1 MSCKAQS
8 LGSAG
13 AAADLITISGSTN
26 ATPIVVTFGANHGK
40 KDGDR
45 VAIAGVTGNTAA
57 NGEWTLKFTGT
68 NTAQLLGSV
77 GNGVHGGTP
86 RVATIMDAT
95 PLMNDHSAILQ
106 LFGNLVG
113 TVTFTCFESFDEFS
127 ANDNSKLGTV
137 LPLIASNGDQGVTN
151 TSATSASSSTKA
163 TSALVLAATNQCGAY
178 EAKLPKYVHA
188 AVTAYTS
195 GTVAAKV
202 LG

>member
-13 AAADLITISGSTN
+13 SAADLLTITGSTN
-26 ATPIVVTFGANHGK
+26 ATPIVITLGANHGK

-45 VAIAGVTGNTAA
+45 IAVAGITGNTAA

-77 GNGVHGGTP
+77 GNGTHGGTP

-106 LFGNLVG
+106 IFGNLVG
-113 TVTFTCFESFDEFS
+113 TLTLTAFESYSEFS
-127 ANDNSKLGTV
+127 ANDNSLLGTV
-137 LPLIASNGDQGVTN
+137 IAPIASGGDQGVTN
-151 TSATSASSSTKA
+151 TNATSASSSTKA

-178 EAKLPKYVHA
+178 EVRLPKYVHGT
-188 AVTAYTS
+188 VSAYTS
-195 GTVAAKV
+195 GTIAAKI

>member
-13 AAADLITISGSTN
+13 SAADLLTITGSTN

-45 VAIAGVTGNTAA
+45 IAIAGITGNTGA
-57 NGEWTLKFTGT
+57 NGEWTLQFTGT
-68 NTAQLLGSV
+68 NTARLLGSV
-77 GNGVHGGTP
+77 GNGTHGGTP

-106 LFGNLVG
+106 MFGNLVG
-113 TVTFTCFESFDEFS
+113 TVTFTSFESYAEFA
-127 ANDNSKLGTV
+127 ANDNSLLGPV
-137 LPLIASNGDQGVTN
+137 SPLIASNGDQGVTN
-151 TSATSASSSTKA
+151 TAATSASSSTKA
-163 TSALVLAATNQCGAY
+163 TSVLVLAATNQCAVY

-195 GTVAAKV
+195 GTVGAKV